1 MLLLISLLK
10 KYISCQNFFNKSK
23 YLTSNATL
31 DIKKDITMKNNYHAN
46 KAVFKVNISYV
57 KDRKNATSQ
66 SLLIFRSES
75 VI

>member
-1 MLLLISLLK
+1 M
-10 KYISCQNFFNKSK
+10 QNN
-23 YLTSNATL
+23 
-31 DIKKDITMKNNYHAN
+31 DPAN